1 MTVAVRLP
9 EELEYDL
16 RQLATRTGHTLSD
29 CVREACVAYIAQQQ
43 PAPQGDDAHESE
55 AYRLGKHVFGGAD
68 SGDATRWKNRKQFIV
83 ATLTAQHRARGPR
96 AH

>member
-9 EELEYDL
+9 EELEADL
-16 RQLATRTGHTLSD
+16 RRLATRTGHTLSD

-43 PAPQGDDAHESE
+43 PAAQAADANESE
-55 AYRLGKHVFGGAD
+55 AYRIGKHVFGCAD
-68 SGDATRWKNRKQFIV
+68 SGDATRWKNRKQII
-83 ATLTAQHRARGPR
+83 ATSLTAKHRARSPR

>member
-43 PAPQGDDAHESE
+43 PAPQGDDDQESE

-68 SGDATRWKNRKQFIV
+68 SGDATRWKKRKQLI
-83 ATLTAQHRARGPR
+83 TASLITKHRARSPR

>member
-9 EELEYDL
+9 EELEADL
-16 RQLATRTGHTLSD
+16 RRLATRTGHTLSD
-29 CVREACVAYIAQQQ
+29 CVREACVAYIAHQQ
-43 PAPQGDDAHESE
+43 PAVTETNESE

-68 SGDATRWKNRKQFIV
+68 SGESARWKNRKQIFV
-83 ATLTAQHRARGPR
+83 TALTAKHRARSPR

>member
-9 EELEYDL
+9 EDLEADL
-16 RQLATRTGHTLSD
+16 RRLATRTGLTLSD

-43 PAPQGDDAHESE
+43 PTDQAADVHESE
-55 AYRLGKHVFGGAD
+55 AYRLGKHVFGIAD
-68 SGDATRWKNRKQFIV
+68 SGDSTRWKNRKQLIA
-83 ATLTAQHRARGPR
+83 ATLTAKHRARSPR

>member
-9 EELEYDL
+9 EELENDL
-16 RQLATRTGHTLSD
+16 RRLATRTGHTLSD

-43 PAPQGDDAHESE
+43 PAVQAADAHESE
-55 AYRLGKHVFGGAD
+55 AYRLGKHVFGLAD
-68 SGDATRWKNRKQFIV
+68 SGESTRWKNRKQIIT
-83 ATLTAQHRARGPR
+83 ASLTAKHRARSLR